1 MDNKQDPNLALEAL
15 EERIDALIQVC
26 QSLHNE
32 NKTLKAQHTDLV
44 KQRTALIE
52 KTENAKARVEG
63 MISRLKMMEF

>member
-1 MDNKQDPNLALEAL
+1 MNKKQDPNLALELL
-15 EERIDALIQVC
+15 EQRIDALVQVC
-26 QSLHNE
+26 QSLHDE
-32 NKTLKAQHTDLV
+32 NKTLKTQHTDLV

>member
-15 EERIDALIQVC
+15 EERIDALVQVC
-26 QSLHNE
+26 QRLHDE